1 MELTEWQ
8 SQRVEA
14 SLAFILSQRIDKTDG
29 SLPEIV
35 ELKIA
40 DDTSNK
46 SVVIKVS
53 NAIFNESTRN
63 SNFVVVLHLNQYN
76 RSGLLHELLDVLTSR
91 DYSKVF
97 FVDELIANP
106 IGNKMVP
113 KHELCT
119 KRIIDRLLH
128 RHSITI
134 DALPKIL
141 LRDPIVRWYGWK
153 VGDVIKITRPNGE
166 MYYRTVVERAF

>member
-8 SQRVEA
+8 SQRMES
-14 SLAFILSQRIDKTDG
+14 SLEFILKQRVNRVGTV
-29 SLPEIV
+29 PEII
-35 ELKIA
+35 ELQVP

-46 SVVIKVS
+46 SVAIKVS
-53 NAIFNESTRN
+53 NAIFSESAKN
-63 SNFVVVLHLNQYN
+63 SNFIVVLYINQYN
-76 RSGLLHELLDVLTSR
+76 RSGLLHELLDALTSR

-113 KHELCT
+113 EHELCT
-119 KRIIDRLLH
+119 EEMVEELLYKY
-128 RHSITI
+128 SITV
-134 DALPKIL
+134 DGLPKIF

-153 VGDVIKITRPNGE
+153 VGDVIEITRQNGE
-166 MYYRTVVERAF
+166 LYYRIVVE

>member
-8 SQRVEA
+8 SQRMER
-14 SLAFILSQRIDKTDG
+14 SLEFILKQRVNQTGK
-29 SLPEIV
+29 LPEII
-35 ELKIA
+35 ELQVA

-53 NAIFNESTRN
+53 NAIFSESAKN
-63 SNFVVVLHLNQYN
+63 SNFIVVLFINQYN
-76 RSGLLHELLDVLTSR
+76 RDGLLHELLDALTSR
-91 DYSKVF
+91 DYCKVF

-113 KHELCT
+113 KHKLCT
-119 KRIIDRLLH
+119 KTMVEKLLCK
-128 RHSITI
+128 HSITI
-134 DALPKIL
+134 DALPKIF

-153 VGDVIKITRPNGE
+153 IGDVIKITRPNGE
-166 MYYRTVVERAF
+166 LYYRIVVE

>member
-8 SQRVEA
+8 SQRMEA
-14 SLAFILSQRIDKTDG
+14 SLAFILGQR
-29 SLPEIV
+29 V
-35 ELKIA
+35 EQTEVIELRIG

-53 NAIFNESTRN
+53 NAIFNESARN
-63 SNFVVVLHLNQYN
+63 SDFVVVLYINQYN
-76 RSGLLHELLDVLTSR
+76 RSGLLHELLNALTSR

-106 IGNKMVP
+106 IGNRMVP

-119 KRIIDRLLH
+119 KRMVDELL
-128 RHSITI
+128 RKHSITI

-141 LRDPIVRWYGWK
+141 LRDPIVRWYGWEI
-153 VGDVIKITRPNGE
+153 GDVIKVTRPNGE
-166 MYYRTVVERAF
+166 LYYRMVVEQAF

>member
-8 SQRVEA
+8 SQRMEA
-14 SLAFILSQRIDKTDG
+14 SLAFILSQRVEQT
-29 SLPEIV
+29 EVV
-35 ELKIA
+35 ELKVG

-53 NAIFNESTRN
+53 NAIFNESARD
-63 SNFVVVLHLNQYN
+63 SNFVVVLYINQYN
-76 RSGLLHELLDVLTSR
+76 RSGLLHELLNALTPR

-119 KRIIDRLLH
+119 KRMVDRLL
-128 RHSITI
+128 REHSITI

-141 LRDPIVRWYGWK
+141 LRDPIVRWYGWEI
-153 VGDVIKITRPNGE
+153 GDVIRVTRPNGE
-166 MYYRTVVERAF
+166 LYYRMVVERAF

>member
-1 MELTEWQ
+1 M
-8 SQRVEA
+8 EA
-14 SLAFILSQRIDKTDG
+14 SLAFILSQRVEQT
-29 SLPEIV
+29 EVV
-35 ELKIA
+35 ELKVG

-53 NAIFNESTRN
+53 NAIFNESARN
-63 SNFVVVLHLNQYN
+63 SNFVVVLYINQYN
-76 RSGLLHELLDVLTSR
+76 RSGLLHELLNALTPR

-119 KRIIDRLLH
+119 KRMVDRLL
-128 RHSITI
+128 REHSITI

-141 LRDPIVRWYGWK
+141 LRDPIVRWYGWEI
-153 VGDVIKITRPNGE
+153 GDVIRVTRPNGE
-166 MYYRTVVERAF
+166 LYYRMVVERDF

>member
-8 SQRVEA
+8 SQRMEA
-14 SLAFILSQRIDKTDG
+14 SLAFILGQR
-29 SLPEIV
+29 V
-35 ELKIA
+35 EQTEVIELRIG

-53 NAIFNESTRN
+53 NAIFNESAKN
-63 SNFVVVLHLNQYN
+63 SDFVVVLYINQYN
-76 RSGLLHELLDVLTSR
+76 RSGLLHELLNALTSR

-106 IGNKMVP
+106 IGNRMVP

-119 KRIIDRLLH
+119 KRMVDELL
-128 RHSITI
+128 RKHSITI

-141 LRDPIVRWYGWK
+141 LRDPIVRWYGWEI
-153 VGDVIKITRPNGE
+153 GDVIKVTRPNGE
-166 MYYRTVVERAF
+166 LYYRMVVEQAF

>member
-8 SQRVEA
+8 SQRMEA
-14 SLAFILSQRIDKTDG
+14 SLAFILSQRVEQT
-29 SLPEIV
+29 EIV
-35 ELKIA
+35 ELKVG

-53 NAIFNESTRN
+53 NAIFNESARD
-63 SNFVVVLHLNQYN
+63 SNFVVVLYINQYN
-76 RSGLLHELLDVLTSR
+76 RSGLLHELLNALTPR

-119 KRIIDRLLH
+119 KRMVDRLL
-128 RHSITI
+128 REHSITI

-141 LRDPIVRWYGWK
+141 LRDPIVRWYGWEI
-153 VGDVIKITRPNGE
+153 GDVIRVTRPNGE
-166 MYYRTVVERAF
+166 LYYRMVVERAF

>member
-8 SQRVEA
+8 SQRMEA
-14 SLAFILSQRIDKTDG
+14 SLAFILGQRVEQT
-29 SLPEIV
+29 EVV
-35 ELKIA
+35 ELRVG

-53 NAIFNESTRN
+53 NAIFNESARN
-63 SNFVVVLHLNQYN
+63 SNFVVVLYINQYN
-76 RSGLLHELLDVLTSR
+76 RSGLLHELLNALTPR

-106 IGNKMVP
+106 IGNRMVP

-119 KRIIDRLLH
+119 KRMVDGLL
-128 RHSITI
+128 RKHSITI

-141 LRDPIVRWYGWK
+141 LRDPIVRWYGWEI
-153 VGDVIKITRPNGE
+153 GDVIKVTRPNGE
-166 MYYRTVVERAF
+166 LYYRMVVE

>member
-8 SQRVEA
+8 SQRMEA
-14 SLAFILSQRIDKTDG
+14 SLAFILGQRVKQTEVI
-29 SLPEIV
+29 
-35 ELKIA
+35 ELRIG

-53 NAIFNESTRN
+53 NAIFNESARN
-63 SNFVVVLHLNQYN
+63 SDFVVVLYINQYN
-76 RSGLLHELLDVLTSR
+76 RSGLLHELLNALTSR
-91 DYSKVF
+91 DYSKIF

-106 IGNKMVP
+106 IGNRMVP

-119 KRIIDRLLH
+119 KRMVDELL
-128 RHSITI
+128 RKYSITI

-141 LRDPIVRWYGWK
+141 LRDPIVRWYGWEI
-153 VGDVIKITRPNGE
+153 GDVIKITRPNGE
-166 MYYRTVVERAF
+166 LYYRMVVERVL

>member
-8 SQRVEA
+8 SQRMEA
-14 SLAFILSQRIDKTDG
+14 SLAFILGQR
-29 SLPEIV
+29 V
-35 ELKIA
+35 EQTQVIELRIG

-53 NAIFNESTRN
+53 NAIFNESARN
-63 SNFVVVLHLNQYN
+63 SDFVVVLYINQYN
-76 RSGLLHELLDVLTSR
+76 RSGLLHELLNALTSR

-106 IGNKMVP
+106 IGNRMVP

-119 KRIIDRLLH
+119 KGMVDELL
-128 RHSITI
+128 RKHSITI

-141 LRDPIVRWYGWK
+141 LRDPIVRWYGWEI
-153 VGDVIKITRPNGE
+153 GDVIKITRPNGE
-166 MYYRTVVERAF
+166 LYYRMVVERVF